1 MVNVTANL
9 LGVATLEPCFDSLEM
24 DVETGPV
31 AKLLV
36 GYETNLSTVCRS
48 NVMIYIYDYMWYNI

>member
-31 AKLLV
+31 A
-36 GYETNLSTVCRS
+36 GYVASKAISGV
-48 NVMIYIYDYMWYNI
+48 